1 MPFLMHEEMIL
12 CFYLRSFKSLKR
24 SYAKSYNFKIS
35 ANTFRSLFGRFP
47 DIPAMQTAN
56 VPIGSVKVPFFF
68 LACKLFQGL
77 SSLKA
82 VIVLQTKGQITMISH
97 CYIFFIEY
105 EALNVF
111 NNVLYEICTQ
121 ALSWLSFK

>member
-1 MPFLMHEEMIL
+1 
-12 CFYLRSFKSLKR
+12 
-24 SYAKSYNFKIS
+24 
-35 ANTFRSLFGRFP
+35 
-47 DIPAMQTAN
+47 MQTAN

-82 VIVLQTKGQITMISH
+82 VLQTKGQITMISH